1 VTAVAPAAP
10 QAPTPAALLAAWEA
24 GAGAAAPA
32 RGAAALDV
40 LLDAPP
46 RGSTVDLPLPRLAG
60 LAARCHTALF
70 GPDVEGVLECPACG
84 AVLDVAVRLDDLFA
98 PVPEVPPAPEPVVRC
113 PTTRD
118 LVEVASLP
126 AGVTALLERCV
137 PGVDLGSLTPSLI
150 QEIDRA
156 LEEVAGPALPV
167 LRAACPQCSA
177 DVRAV
182 VDAPALLWQ
191 RIDEFA
197 PRLLEEV
204 ARLAAAF
211 GWSEADVLAL
221 GPHRRA
227 AYLALVTP

>member
-10 QAPTPAALLAAWEA
+10 QVPTPAALLAAWEA
-24 GAGAAAPA
+24 GAGAVAPA
-32 RGAAALDV
+32 RGAAVLDV
-40 LLDAPP
+40 LLDTPP
-46 RGSTVDLPLPRLAG
+46 RGSAVDLPLPRLAG
-60 LAARCHTALF
+60 LAARYHTALF
-70 GPDVEGVLECPACG
+70 GPDVEGVLECPTCG
-84 AVLDVAVRLDDLFA
+84 ALMDVAARLDDLFA
-98 PVPEVPPAPEPVVRC
+98 PAPEVTPAPKPVVRC

-118 LVEVASLP
+118 LVEVASSP
-126 AGVTALLERCV
+126 GGVTTLLERCV
-137 PGVDLGSLTPSLI
+137 PGVDLESLTPWLI
-150 QEIDRA
+150 QAIDRA
-156 LEEVAGPALPV
+156 LEEAAGPALPV
-167 LRAACPQCSA
+167 LRAACPRCST

-191 RIDEFA
+191 RIDELA

-204 ARLAAAF
+204 ARLATAF